1 MTYETCQ
8 EIKKSLM
15 VTKNYKLKKQKQKI
29 LNELLRQLKLIQET
43 ISFVIN
49 Q

>member
-1 MTYETCQ
+1 MT
-8 EIKKSLM
+8 
-15 VTKNYKLKKQKQKI
+15 KKQKQKI

>member
-15 VTKNYKLKKQKQKI
+15 VTKNYKLKKQKI

>member
-1 MTYETCQ
+1 MT
-8 EIKKSLM
+8 
-15 VTKNYKLKKQKQKI
+15 KKQKEKI